1 MEHHPPV
8 NRSPSRPGS
17 STNHG
22 LPRDPLWY
30 KDAIIYEL
38 HVRAFLD
45 SDGNGIGDFEGL
57 TTKLDYLADL
67 GITAI
72 WLLPF
77 YPSPGRD
84 DGYDIADFRQVNPDY
99 GTLRD
104 VRTFVREA
112 HRRGLRVITE
122 LVCNH
127 TSDQHPWFQRA
138 RQAPKGSAHRDFYV
152 WSDTAEEYADARIIF
167 KDYETS
173 NWTWDPV
180 AGAYY
185 WHRFFSHQP
194 DLNFDNPRVR
204 EAVVQTLDF
213 WLDMGIDGLRLDAI
227 PYLYEREGTNGE
239 NLPET
244 HAFLAELRRHVDE
257 RYGDRMLLA
266 EANQWPEEAVA
277 YLGTIERP
285 ECHMAFHF
293 PVMPRLFM
301 SIRMEDRFP
310 ILDILDQTPTIPD
323 ESQWA
328 MFLRNHDEL
337 TLEMVTDEERDFMY
351 RAYASDPQ
359 ARINLGIRRRLAP
372 LLGNNRRRIELM
384 NGLLFSLPGTP
395 VIYYGDEIGMGDNVY
410 LGDRNGVRTPMQ
422 WSPDRNAGFSTA
434 NRQRLY
440 LPPIVDPEY
449 HHEAVNVEAQ
459 LANPHSLLW
468 WMRRLI
474 ALRRRHP
481 AFGRGKIEILNP
493 ENRKVIA
500 FVRRH
505 EHETLL
511 VVANLSR
518 YVQWT
523 SLDLSL
529 FIGMVPVELFGSVE
543 FPAIEGP
550 SYPLTLGPHA
560 FYWFQLRPSSGAP
573 SELHHRSSGALA
585 RPRSLADLT
594 GADLAAE
601 LSGRVVDWLVERRW
615 FRGRSRRIR
624 GARIA
629 DVLPIPRHEQTLG
642 LLLFEVTYSDGEPET
657 YSIPV
662 SIVDDQGTEPDDAR
676 LIARL
681 VDDHQPV
688 GYLVDA
694 SGDPA
699 FVRAMV
705 GLLTGRRRIAGRAG
719 ELVGKATAATTRVA
733 GRPDAQPPVE
743 PLRGEQS
750 NTSVLWGDTGIL
762 KLYRVV
768 EPGENPEIEMGRALT
783 QRGFKHAPAMGGW
796 IEYRTK
802 SGTASAA
809 ILQAYVDNRG
819 DAFDV
824 ARSAVEG
831 YLESAVGLGVDA
843 PAVDRTVTA
852 IVARARQDSAEGPL
866 APLVGSFMATAE
878 LLGRRTGELHRVLA
892 TPSADPAFNPEPMTQ
907 FHQRSLYQSVRA
919 STGHALR
926 QLRDQALGLPGPVL
940 AQADLVLSRG
950 RFVDEHLR
958 RLLETR
964 IGGLRIRCHGDY
976 HAEQVL
982 VTGDD
987 LMITDFE
994 GQPLQ
999 AISQRRLMR
1008 PALTDVA
1015 GMIRSLHYAAVGAL
1029 VVRGEPQRS
1038 ALDVW
1043 AEAWYVEIGG
1053 RLPARLL
1060 RRDRRQRHPA
1070 QDRRGARHPA
1080 RRAAAAEGRLRAH
1093 VRAQRPARLADDPVA
1108 RHRRYPR
1115 AAGHRRGSLMAPSR
1129 SRLAGGATLS

>member
-1 MEHHPPV
+1 MI
-8 NRSPSRPGS
+8 RSSSRAASPSSGS
-17 STNHG
+17 
-22 LPRDPLWY
+22 LPHDPRWY

-38 HVRAFLD
+38 HVRAFMD
-45 SDGNGIGDFEGL
+45 SDGNGIGDFQGL
-57 TTKLDYLADL
+57 TSRLDYLADL

-84 DGYDIADFRQVNPDY
+84 DGYDIADYRQVNPDY

-138 RQAPKGSAHRDFYV
+138 RHAPPGSSYRNFYV
-152 WSDTAEEYADARIIF
+152 WSDTADRYPDARIIF

-204 EAVVQTLDF
+204 EAVLQTLDY
-213 WLDMGIDGLRLDAI
+213 WLDMGIDGIRLDAI
-227 PYLYEREGTNGE
+227 PYLYERDGTNGE

-244 HAFLAELRRHVDE
+244 HAFLADLRRHVDE

-266 EANQWPEEAVA
+266 EANQWPEEAVQ
-277 YLGTIERP
+277 YLGTDERP

-310 ILDILDQTPTIPD
+310 ILDILDQTPSIPD
-323 ESQWA
+323 AAQWA

-449 HHEAVNVEAQ
+449 HHEAVNVDAQ

-481 AFGRGKIEILNP
+481 AFGQGTIAILNP
-493 ENRKVIA
+493 ENRKVLA

-511 VVANLSR
+511 IVANLSR

-529 FIGMVPVELFGSVE
+529 FIGMKPVELFGSVE
-543 FPAIEGP
+543 FPPIEGP
-550 SYPLTLGPHA
+550 SYPITLGPHA
-560 FYWFQLRPSSGAP
+560 FYWFQLRPGSSTGG
-573 SELHHRSSGALA
+573 ESGTRATGTLE
-585 RPRSLADLT
+585 RPRTLTDLT
-594 GADLAAE
+594 
-601 LSGRVVDWLVERRW
+601 SGRAAGELNARLVEWVAERRW
-615 FRGRSRRIR
+615 FRGRGRRIR
-624 GARIA
+624 TSRIA
-629 DVLPIPRHEQTLG
+629 DLLPIPGHERTLG
-642 LLLFEVTYSDGEPET
+642 LLLFEVTYSDGEPEM

-662 SIVDDQGTEPDDAR
+662 AIVDDSAPEREDAR

-681 VDDHQPV
+681 IGDHTPA

-694 SGDPA
+694 AGDPE
-699 FVRAMV
+699 FVRALIS
-705 GLLTGRRRIAGRAG
+705 LLTGKRRFPAGSGSWSASRPAPRPGSRAG
-719 ELVGKATAATTRVA
+719 TVRRPRSSCCAGSRPTPRSCGVSRGSSSCTGCWSRARTRRSRWVERSPSA
-733 GRPDAQPPVE
+733 G
-743 PLRGEQS
+743 
-750 NTSVLWGDTGIL
+750 
-762 KLYRVV
+762 
-768 EPGENPEIEMGRALT
+768 
-783 QRGFKHAPAMGGW
+783 
-796 IEYRTK
+796 
-802 SGTASAA
+802 SGT
-809 ILQAYVDNRG
+809 
-819 DAFDV
+819 
-824 ARSAVEG
+824 
-831 YLESAVGLGVDA
+831 
-843 PAVDRTVTA
+843 
-852 IVARARQDSAEGPL
+852 
-866 APLVGSFMATAE
+866 
-878 LLGRRTGELHRVLA
+878 RRPWGA
-892 TPSADPAFNPEPMTQ
+892 GW
-907 FHQRSLYQSVRA
+907 
-919 STGHALR
+919 STG
-926 QLRDQALGLPGPVL
+926 
-940 AQADLVLSRG
+940 
-950 RFVDEHLR
+950 
-958 RLLETR
+958 
-964 IGGLRIRCHGDY
+964 
-976 HAEQVL
+976 
-982 VTGDD
+982 
-987 LMITDFE
+987 
-994 GQPLQ
+994 
-999 AISQRRLMR
+999 
-1008 PALTDVA
+1008 
-1015 GMIRSLHYAAVGAL
+1015 
-1029 VVRGEPQRS
+1029 
-1038 ALDVW
+1038 
-1043 AEAWYVEIGG
+1043 
-1053 RLPARLL
+1053 
-1060 RRDRRQRHPA
+1060 
-1070 QDRRGARHPA
+1070 
-1080 RRAAAAEGRLRAH
+1080 
-1093 VRAQRPARLADDPVA
+1093 
-1108 RHRRYPR
+1108 PR
-1115 AAGHRRGSLMAPSR
+1115 AAGPRPPCSSSTSTTMETPSTSPGARSRATSIRPSAWVSTRRSWTAPWRRSSRAAARRPKPGRMPSWSGRSWPRRSCSAEGQASSTASLPGRPMIPRSPPSR
-1129 SRLAGGATLS
+1129 

>member
-1 MEHHPPV
+1 M
-8 NRSPSRPGS
+8 S
-17 STNHG
+17 SMVTRATPRAANQSAHRQ
-22 LPRDPLWY
+22 PRDPRWY

-67 GITAI
+67 GVTAI

-84 DGYDIADFRQVNPDY
+84 DGYDIADYRQVKADY

-104 VRTFVREA
+104 VRVFVREA

-138 RQAPKGSAHRDFYV
+138 RHAPPGSAWREFYV
-152 WSDTAEEYADARIIF
+152 WSDTPDRYTDARIIF

-180 AGAYY
+180 AGAYF

-204 EAVVQTLDF
+204 EAIIQTLDF
-213 WLDMGIDGLRLDAI
+213 WLDMGIDGVRLDAI

-244 HAFLAELRRHVDE
+244 HAFLANLRRHVDE

-266 EANQWPEEAVA
+266 EANQWPEEAVQ
-277 YLGTIERP
+277 YLGTEQDP

-310 ILDILDQTPTIPD
+310 IVDILDQTPTIPD
-323 ESQWA
+323 IAQWA

-359 ARINLGIRRRLAP
+359 ARLNLGIRRRLAP

-474 ALRRRHP
+474 ALRKRHL
-481 AFGRGKIEILNP
+481 AFGRGTMEVLTP
-493 ENRKVIA
+493 ENRKVLA
-500 FVRRH
+500 FVRRYGD
-505 EHETLL
+505 ETLL
-511 VVANLSR
+511 IVANLSR

-523 SLDLSL
+523 SLDLSE
-529 FIGMVPVELFGSVE
+529 FSGMVPVELFGSVE
-543 FPAIEGP
+543 FPPIEGA
-550 SYPLTLGPHA
+550 SYPITLGPHS
-560 FYWFQLRPSSGAP
+560 FYWFQLRPGAVAGGEP
-573 SELHHRSSGALA
+573 HRRASRSLE
-585 RPRSLADLT
+585 RPRML
-594 GADLAAE
+594 AE
-601 LSGRVVDWLVERRW
+601 LTAPGRVAELTTVLMGWVIDRRW
-615 FRGRSRRIR
+615 FRGRGRRIR
-624 GARIA
+624 SGRVA
-629 DVLPIPRHEQTLG
+629 DVLPVPGHDRTLA
-642 LLLFEVTYSDGEPET
+642 LLLFEITYSDGEPEL
-657 YSIPV
+657 YSVPIAMLDGDGP
-662 SIVDDQGTEPDDAR
+662 EPEDAR

-681 VDDHQPV
+681 VGDHQPA
-688 GYLVDA
+688 GFLVDA
-694 SGDPA
+694 AGEPA
-699 FVRAMV
+699 FVRALV
-705 GLLTGRRRIAGRAG
+705 GLLHGRRKLVGRAG
-719 ELVGKATAATTRVA
+719 ELVGRATGATAEVA
-733 GRPDAQPPVE
+733 GPPGATPAVE
-743 PLRGEQS
+743 ALRGEQS
-750 NTSVLWGDTGIL
+750 NTSVLWGTTGIL
-762 KLYRVV
+762 KLYRVL
-768 EPGENPEIEMGRALT
+768 EMAENPEIEMGRVLT
-783 QRGFKHAPAMGGW
+783 QRGFRHAPAMGGW
-796 IEYRTK
+796 LEYRTK
-802 SGTASAA
+802 AGTASAA
-809 ILQAYVDNRG
+809 VLQAYVSNLG

-824 ARSAVEG
+824 ARSSVEG
-831 YLESAVGLGVDA
+831 YLETVVGLGTEA
-843 PAVDRTVTA
+843 PPRERTVAA
-852 IVARARQDSAEGPL
+852 IVARSRGSSEEGPI
-866 APLVGSFMATAE
+866 APLIGPFLEAAE
-878 LLGRRTGELHRVLA
+878 LLGRRTGELHRMLA
-892 TPSADPAFNPEPMTQ
+892 QPTKDSAFSPEPLTP
-907 FHQRSLYQSVRA
+907 FHQRALYQSVRA
-919 STGHALR
+919 TSGQALR
-926 QLRDQALGLPGPVL
+926 QLRDRTPGLPGPVR
-940 AQADLVLSRG
+940 AQAETVLARAANLE
-950 RFVDEHLR
+950 EHLHQ
-958 RLLETR
+958 LLDLR

-976 HAEQVL
+976 HAEQIL
-982 VTGDD
+982 VTPDD

-1015 GMIRSLHYAAVGAL
+1015 GMMRSLHYAAVGAL

-1038 ALDVW
+1038 SLDAW
-1043 AEAWYVEIGG
+1043 AEAWYVES
-1053 RLPARLL
+1053 
-1060 RRDRRQRHPA
+1060 
-1070 QDRRGARHPA
+1070 
-1080 RRAAAAEGRLRAH
+1080 AAAFLRGYFAETDGTGILPSTDDARIALLDVLLLQKAAYELTYELSARPDWLTIPLRGIADLLEPREPAEGA
-1093 VRAQRPARLADDPVA
+1093 
-1108 RHRRYPR
+1108 
-1115 AAGHRRGSLMAPSR
+1115 
-1129 SRLAGGATLS
+1129 